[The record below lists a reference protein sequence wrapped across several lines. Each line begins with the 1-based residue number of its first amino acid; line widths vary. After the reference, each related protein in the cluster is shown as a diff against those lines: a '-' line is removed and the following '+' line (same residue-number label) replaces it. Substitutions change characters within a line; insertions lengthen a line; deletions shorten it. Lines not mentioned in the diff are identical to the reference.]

1 MIPFVLAGLAT
12 ATVIA
17 KQRHDAKR
25 AAKLDTKTLP
35 APAPAPA
42 PQITQEQAHQII
54 QAIYFMRKDIEQLQ
68 DEMKTK
74 VTFH

>member
-12 ATVIA
+12 ATMIA
-17 KQRHDAKR
+17 KNKHDAKR
-25 AAKLDTKTLP
+25 LNLVTAQP
-35 APAPAPA
+35 SNG
-42 PQITQEQAHQII
+42 PQLTQEQVQLILQEIA
-54 QAIYFMRKDIEQLQ
+54 YLRKDVNQLQ